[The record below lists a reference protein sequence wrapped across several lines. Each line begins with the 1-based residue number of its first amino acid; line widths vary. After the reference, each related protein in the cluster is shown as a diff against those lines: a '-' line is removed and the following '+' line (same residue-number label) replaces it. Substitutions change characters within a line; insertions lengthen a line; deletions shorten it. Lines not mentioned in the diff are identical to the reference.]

1 MLKIITTIAFFICS
15 LLSAQNVNLTVSVSG
30 LKNDTGILK
39 VGLYNSEGAFLK
51 IPYKSILS
59 EIKGNVATIIF
70 EGIPKGEYAI
80 SSYQDE
86 NNNGKLDRNEMGIP
100 SEAVACSNNA
110 KGFMGPPKYQDA
122 KFNIDKDL
130 KIDLVFNN

>member
-1 MLKIITTIAFFICS
+1 MLKIITTIALFICS

-30 LKNDTGILK
+30 LKSDDGVLK
-39 VGLYNSEGAFLK
+39 VGLYNSEGTFLK
-51 IPYKSILS
+51 IPYKSIPS
-59 EIKGNVATIIF
+59 QIKDNVATVVF

-86 NNNGKLDRNEMGIP
+86 NSNGKLDRNEMGIP

-110 KGFMGPPKYQDA
+110 KGYMGPPKYQDA

>member
-30 LKNDTGILK
+30 LKNDTGVLK
-39 VGLYNSEGAFLK
+39 VGLYNSEGTFLK
-51 IPYKSILS
+51 MPYKSIPS
-59 EIKGNVATIIF
+59 QIKGNVATIVF

-86 NNNGKLDRNEMGIP
+86 NNNGKLDRNEIGIP
-100 SEAVACSNNA
+100 TEDVACSNNA
-110 KGFMGPPKYQDA
+110 KGFMGPPRYQDA
-122 KFNIDKDL
+122 KFNVDKDL
-130 KIDLVFNN
+130 KIDVIFNN

>member
-1 MLKIITTIAFFICS
+1 MLKIITTIAIFISS

-30 LKNDTGILK
+30 LKSDEGVLK
-39 VGLYNSEGAFLK
+39 VGLYNSEGTFLK
-51 IPYKSILS
+51 IPYKSIPS
-59 EIKGNVATIIF
+59 QIKDNVATVVF

-86 NNNGKLDRNEMGIP
+86 NSNGKLDRNEMGIP

-110 KGFMGPPKYQDA
+110 KGYMGPPRYQDA

-130 KIDLVFNN
+130 KIDLTFNN

>member
-1 MLKIITTIAFFICS
+1 MLKIITTIALFICS

-30 LKNDTGILK
+30 LKSDEGVLK
-39 VGLYNSEGAFLK
+39 VGLYNSEGTFLK
-51 IPYKSILS
+51 IPYKSIPS
-59 EIKGNVATIIF
+59 QIKSNVATVVF

-86 NNNGKLDRNEMGIP
+86 NSNGKLDRNEMGIP

-110 KGFMGPPKYQDA
+110 KGYMGPPRYQDA